1 MGVDEFWDQIAR
13 LALLVWTQVW
23 FVAVMGFFVALV
35 RFLMRKMMMN
45 WMNPM
50 RLDLE
55 SHVRVSLLLVL
66 LEVVVDFGNQMPN
79 PVPLGVVWRQPWYP
93 SVVVHQLACGWQF
106 VPQQPWISLRD
117 PHIWIQP

>member
-1 MGVDEFWDQIAR
+1 MEVDEFWDKIAR
-13 LALLVWTQVW
+13 LVLLVWTQVW

-35 RFLMRKMMMN
+35 RFRMRKKMMN
-45 WMNPM
+45 LMNPKKHF
-50 RLDLE
+50 LE

-93 SVVVHQLACGWQF
+93 SVVVHQLACW
-106 VPQQPWISLRD
+106 
-117 PHIWIQP
+117 